1 MASQRTC
8 ITPQLLY
15 NGLIERSL
23 VDVASLE
30 AAIPEPAMLSLNEME
45 TRLVSSNL
53 VPASRILQLKGALT
67 GLPILDNSEIGVTK
81 DLPARIVRST
91 GAFVLERT
99 PLTVAFV
106 EDTEVNID
114 AVAATL
120 STPNFDVWL
129 ITASQFD
136 TLYERYYKDVE
147 DDTLSEV
154 QNIEELLE
162 EGLSRDVSDIHMS
175 VGTPP
180 AVRSDGGIIYLP
192 GFLPLTLDFFDREGP
207 RLVGEDKYIAAT
219 VREPGAVDNRSFDAD
234 AAYTYGE
241 SRFRVNVGMDYNGP
255 TIALRRIPAYAPSLD
270 ALDLPPG
277 ARAFC
282 NLERGLVLVTGPTGS
297 GKSTTLASMLSY
309 MALTM
314 ERHIIT
320 LEDPIEF
327 YLPTGRSV
335 VNQRELG
342 ASFHDFPGGLRQ
354 ALRQDPDVI
363 LVGELRDLETIRT
376 ALTAAETGHLVF
388 ATLHTYDASSTVSRM
403 VSSFPADEQA
413 HARAQMANILKGIIS
428 QTLLPRASRKG
439 RVAAWEIMIA
449 NIAIQNNLAKVGGHN
464 QLRQVIETSSR
475 DGMMTMEASLATL
488 VRRSIVE
495 ESDARFKAP
504 NVEDFERRLRQAL
517 DEE

>member
-1 MASQRTC
+1 
-8 ITPQLLY
+8 
-15 NGLIERSL
+15 
-23 VDVASLE
+23 
-30 AAIPEPAMLSLNEME
+30 MLSLNEME
-45 TRLVSSNL
+45 GRLVSANL
-53 VPASRILQLKGALT
+53 VAWARILQLKGAIT
-67 GLPILDNSEIGVTK
+67 GLPILDSAEIGVTK

-106 EDTEVNID
+106 EDTEVNVD
-114 AVAATL
+114 AVAVTL
-120 STPNFDVWL
+120 GTPNFDVWL

-136 TLYERYYKDVE
+136 TLYERYYNDAEDETLTAVE
-147 DDTLSEV
+147 
-154 QNIEELLE
+154 NIEELLE
-162 EGLSRDVSDIHMS
+162 EGLARDVSDIHMS
-175 VGTPP
+175 VGVPP
-180 AVRSDGGIIYLP
+180 SIRADGGIIYLP
-192 GFLPLTLDFFDREGP
+192 KLPLTAEFFDREGP
-207 RLVGEDKYIAAT
+207 RLVGEDKYIAALT
-219 VREPGAVDNRSFDAD
+219 KEPGAVDNRSFDAD

-270 ALDLPPG
+270 ALGLPPG
-277 ARAFC
+277 ARSFC

-327 YLPTGRSV
+327 YLPTGRSI

-342 ASFHDFPGGLRQ
+342 ESFHDFPGGLRQ

-388 ATLHTYDASSTVSRM
+388 ATLHTYDASSTVARM

-439 RVAAWEIMIA
+439 RVAAFEIMIA
-449 NIAIQNNLAKVGGHN
+449 NVAIQNNLAKVGGHN

-475 DGMMTMEASLATL
+475 DGMMTMESSLATL

-504 NVEDFERRLRQAL
+504 NAEDFERRLRQAINE
-517 DEE
+517 D